1 MSTDFFLSWQ
11 FGFTLILALA
21 IGIWQLVSVRR
32 SRAKRGESGHVSH
45 PAAGPDTELP
55 PHRSNRG

>member
-11 FGFTLILALA
+11 FGMTLLAVRA

-45 PAAGPDTELP
+45 PRGGPDSEVP
-55 PHRSNRG
+55 PHRSGRG